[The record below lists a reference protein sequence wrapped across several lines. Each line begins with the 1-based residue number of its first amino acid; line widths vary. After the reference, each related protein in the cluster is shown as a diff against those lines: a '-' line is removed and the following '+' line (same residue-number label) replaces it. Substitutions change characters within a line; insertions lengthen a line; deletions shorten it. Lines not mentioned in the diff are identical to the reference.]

1 MYQLFRPKPEFFFQ
15 SALTSTIQTHFDN
28 FFFKVRDFVPKFL
41 QNFEV
46 LNFFKVRCNMALG
59 FLLQGYFL
67 ILQVKDNAWCFV
79 LT

>member
-15 SALTSTIQTHFDN
+15 SALTSTIQTHFDK

-41 QNFEV
+41 Q
-46 LNFFKVRCNMALG
+46 NFFKVRCNMALG